1 MQGRGGE
8 KGEKW
13 ENCNNI
19 INKIYF
25 KKVCAFVRGGEFEQ
39 YKEFLE
45 IKNVTAKVKELLNK
59 VKNKKKNK

>member
-1 MQGRGGE
+1 M
-8 KGEKW
+8 
-13 ENCNNI
+13 
-19 INKIYF
+19 
-25 KKVCAFVRGGEFEQ
+25 CAFVRGGEFEQ